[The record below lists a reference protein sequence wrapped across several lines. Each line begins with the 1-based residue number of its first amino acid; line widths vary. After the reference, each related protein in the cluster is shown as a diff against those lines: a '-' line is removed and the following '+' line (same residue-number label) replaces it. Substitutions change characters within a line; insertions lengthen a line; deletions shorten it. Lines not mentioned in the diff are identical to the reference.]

1 MLSILITTKDYDC
14 RQLVHELHRQ
24 GEALALPFEIL
35 VGEDGTSAANLQ
47 KNITIEEL
55 QFCRRIIREKNVG
68 RANMRNI
75 LGIEAKYPYLLFID
89 SDAVIEKPDFLA
101 CYIDAARDYEVVC
114 GGLYHADTLKDKECT
129 LRYKYEKRADKRRDA
144 ATRNQK
150 PYDCFSTFN
159 FLIRRELFLSI
170 FFNSNITKYG
180 YEDTLFG
187 KELERRGATIMHI
200 ENRLL
205 HNGLESNEVY
215 IHKIEQSISTLVSIE
230 KELGPTPLL
239 RTAHRLRRWHM
250 TWFFTAAWKACNR
263 LITKNLYGKH
273 PSLTLFNIH
282 KLGLYFSIKRRA

>member
-35 VGEDGTSAANLQ
+35 VGEDGTSADNLQ

-55 QFCRRIIREKNVG
+55 QFCRRIIKEKNIG

-89 SDAVIEKPDFLA
+89 SDAVVEKPDFLA
-101 CYIDAARDYEVVC
+101 CYINAIKDYEVVC
-114 GGLYHADTLKDKECT
+114 GGLYHAEVLSDKECT
-129 LRYKYEKRADKRRDA
+129 LRFKYEKCADKRRDA
-144 ATRNQK
+144 TTRNKK

-159 FLIRRELFLSI
+159 FLIRRKLFLSI
-170 FFNSNITKYG
+170 FFNPNITKYG

-187 KELERRGATIMHI
+187 KELERRGSTIQHI

-205 HNGLESNEVY
+205 HSGLESNKVY

-230 KELGPTPLL
+230 QELGPTPLL
-239 RTAHRLRRWHM
+239 HTAYRLRRWHM
-250 TWFFTAAWKACNR
+250 EWIFTAAWKACNR
-263 LITKNLYGKH
+263 LISKNLHGRH

-282 KLGLYFSIKRRA
+282 KLGLYFSLKGKA

>member
-75 LGIEAKYPYLLFID
+75 LGIEAQYPYLLFID

-101 CYIDAARDYEVVC
+101 CYIDAAKEYEVVC

-144 ATRNQK
+144 VTRNQK

-187 KELERRGATIMHI
+187 KELERRGSTIIHI

-205 HNGLESNEVY
+205 HNGL
-215 IHKIEQSISTLVSIE
+215 
-230 KELGPTPLL
+230 
-239 RTAHRLRRWHM
+239 
-250 TWFFTAAWKACNR
+250 
-263 LITKNLYGKH
+263 
-273 PSLTLFNIH
+273 
-282 KLGLYFSIKRRA
+282 